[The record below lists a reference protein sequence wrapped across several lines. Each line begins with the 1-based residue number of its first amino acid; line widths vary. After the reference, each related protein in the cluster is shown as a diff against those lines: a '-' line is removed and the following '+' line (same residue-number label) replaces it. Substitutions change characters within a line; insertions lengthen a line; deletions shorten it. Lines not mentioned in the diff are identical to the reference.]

1 VRRSLYLGAY
11 HVRKAAAI
19 ARLETAEPVVAADA
33 RFSDVVAE
41 RTEVL
46 AEVPSYWPGEFY
58 LRELPVNVRD
68 PPAA

>member
-1 VRRSLYLGAY
+1 
-11 HVRKAAAI
+11 
-19 ARLETAEPVVAADA
+19 LETAEPVVAADA